1 VSLPVEALVG
11 PVAALALALWISKT
25 LWQAHIAA
33 DEREHRRT
41 EAAESRLEEIIAEL
55 RVALRKADKP

>member
-1 VSLPVEALVG
+1 MPLPIEWLVG

-33 DEREHRRT
+33 DEREHKRT